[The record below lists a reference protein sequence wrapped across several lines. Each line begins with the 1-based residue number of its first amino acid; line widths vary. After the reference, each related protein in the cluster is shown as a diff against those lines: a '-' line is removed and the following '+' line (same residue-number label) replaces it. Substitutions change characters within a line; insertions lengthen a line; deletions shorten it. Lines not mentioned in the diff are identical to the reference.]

1 MTHLRHE
8 HGSWRNLHV
17 MAKFE
22 ILKEGQRLS
31 HADVSVHLE
40 AHVGHR
46 AAWIEISHDI
56 LGDDVQSRGLETIRW
71 AS

>member
-1 MTHLRHE
+1 
-8 HGSWRNLHV
+8 

-56 LGDDVQSRGLETIRW
+56 LGDDVQSRGLQTIRW